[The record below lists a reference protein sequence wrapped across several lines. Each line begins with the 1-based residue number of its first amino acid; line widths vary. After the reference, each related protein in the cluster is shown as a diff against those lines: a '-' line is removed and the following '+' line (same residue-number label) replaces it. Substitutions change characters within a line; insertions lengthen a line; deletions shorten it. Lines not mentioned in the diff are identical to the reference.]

1 MTTADEGSAPDVLI
15 VGAGF
20 AGMYLLHQMRQNGFS
35 AVVAEGA
42 PDVGGTWYHNRYPG
56 LRCDVESQQ
65 YSFSFSEE
73 LRNDWNWSERYA
85 AQPEILAYANFVA
98 DKLNLRPGITFN
110 TRIVSAHWDEAKGRW
125 LVTAEDGRSWQPRWF
140 IMATGALSVPRLPD
154 IPGIETFAG
163 RLVHTADWPK
173 DGVDVAG
180 KTVGVIGTGSSGLQV
195 ATAIAPVVGHL
206 SVFQRTPAYSI
217 PAQNHPLSDEL
228 RRSFRDNFAALD
240 AWARSTSGGIM
251 AGPARLSALDVSDE
265 VRERMLTE
273 AWRNGGSFPF
283 TATFNDIRK
292 DEKANQLVAE
302 FVRNRIRAT
311 VKDPRTAELL
321 CPSDFIAT
329 RRVCVDT
336 GYYQIFNRDNVSLV
350 DTKADPITAVTPAGL
365 KLASGVEVA
374 LDVLILATGYD
385 AMTGAMLAVDIRGKG
400 GLSLRDA
407 WHGGPKAYI
416 GLMSAGFPNLFTVT
430 GPGSPSVLSNVLR
443 SIEHHVEWI
452 TDCLIALRQRQITV
466 IEPDAAAQDAW
477 VAHVND
483 VASKTLFTRGASWY
497 MGADIP
503 GKPKVFM
510 PYAGGLPTYVATC
523 QAIVDDGYRGFALSG
538 GAAD

>member
-1 MTTADEGSAPDVLI
+1 MTTPHNSTPDVLI

-20 AGMYLLHQMRQNGFS
+20 AGMYLLHKMRQNGFS
-35 AVVAEGA
+35 AVVVEAA
-42 PDVGGTWYHNRYPG
+42 PNVGGTWYNNRYPG

-73 LRNDWNWSERYA
+73 LRNAWNWSERYA
-85 AQPEILAYANFVA
+85 AQPEILAYANMVA
-98 DKLNLRPGITFN
+98 DTLELRPSITFN
-110 TRIVSAHWDEAKGRW
+110 TRIASAHWDEAAARW
-125 LVTAEDGRSWQPRWF
+125 QVTAEDGQTWQPRWF
-140 IMATGALSVPRLPD
+140 IMATGALSVPRLPN
-154 IPGIETFAG
+154 IQGIASFKG
-163 RLVHTADWPK
+163 QLVHPGDWPVE
-173 DGVDVAG
+173 GVDLAG
-180 KTVGVIGTGSSGLQV
+180 KTVGIIGTGSSGVQV
-195 ATAIAPVVGHL
+195 ATAIAPIVGHL

-228 RRSFRDNFAALD
+228 RQSFRDNFSALD
-240 AWARSTSGGIM
+240 AWARTTGGGIM

-283 TATFNDIRK
+283 TATFNDIRTN
-292 DEKANQLVAE
+292 EKSNQLVAE

-311 VKDPRTAELL
+311 VKNPKTAELL
-321 CPSDFIAT
+321 CPTDLIAT

-350 DTKADPITAVTPAGL
+350 DTKSDPITEVTQTGL
-365 KLASGVEVA
+365 KLASGTEIA

-385 AMTGAMLAVDIRGKG
+385 AMTGAMLAVDIG
-400 GLSLRDA
+400 GRDGVSLRDA

-416 GLMSAGFPNLFTVT
+416 GLMSAGFPNLFMIT
-430 GPGSPSVLSNVLR
+430 GPGSPSVLSNVIR

-452 TDCLIALRQRQITV
+452 SDCLNALHKKQINV
-466 IEPDAAAQDAW
+466 IEVEPEAQETW
-477 VAHVND
+477 VAHVNE
-483 VASKTLFTRGASWY
+483 VASKTLYTRGASWY

-510 PYAGGLPTYVATC
+510 PYAGGLPTYVKRCKEIAE
-523 QAIVDDGYRGFALSG
+523 DDFRGFRLSG
-538 GAAD
+538 KAE